1 MALGHSRSLRGY
13 CWSRGTQR
21 LGNAGQTPKLKNN
34 IPSPYFLLGKGLTC
48 SKPRNWSSSLV
59 SGVFFKVVAMKAGSW
74 VFSIRLVHT
83 TLSFT
88 CTYSVYALSGC
99 SNAPKKGT
107 DWVNERMDARLIAQG
122 RRHPICIRVPPAPHL
137 HHHCSRCEEMS
148 NRELLGV
155 GTEPLVAP
163 FPNVP

>member
-1 MALGHSRSLRGY
+1 
-13 CWSRGTQR
+13 
-21 LGNAGQTPKLKNN
+21 
-34 IPSPYFLLGKGLTC
+34 
-48 SKPRNWSSSLV
+48 
-59 SGVFFKVVAMKAGSW
+59 MKAGSW

-163 FPNVP
+163 FPNVPQGVDIWKFMSISCCKARHCHSNTKCQRKLNITQNPSLEWDSVLEGDQVSERAEKWSLGQIS